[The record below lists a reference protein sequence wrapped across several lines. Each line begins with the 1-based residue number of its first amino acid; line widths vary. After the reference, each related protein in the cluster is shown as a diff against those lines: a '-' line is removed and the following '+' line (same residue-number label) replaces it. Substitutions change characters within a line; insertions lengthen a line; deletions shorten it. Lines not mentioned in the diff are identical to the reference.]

1 MFKTLK
7 GKITLV
13 YIFLV
18 IMIAVL
24 GITSVFSFYILS
36 KAINGL
42 MVDNYKSIHSAS
54 NMLDT
59 LEAQNIAMLDSIH
72 NGEASVVAFYKNS
85 NEFYKWF
92 YIGSNN
98 VTESGEK
105 DYIKK
110 IESSYLSYME
120 MFTKL
125 QSIKTTMGEKSAKEY
140 YNSSLLPLYNELK
153 TDLKGL
159 STLNEEA
166 MFKSKDRVTNNSL
179 RLMYISL
186 ILFSISVI
194 LGFLAA
200 RFYINKLLKPIDLL
214 TETIKSVKEG
224 DLKQEAPIVYDDEIG
239 HLAKEFNNMTK
250 RLDEFEHST
259 KGVLLAEKNKSL
271 SIVKSISDPLVVLD
285 NSYKVILLNK
295 ACEEIFTIIEDKV
308 LNKHFLEVIRD
319 GEIYDYIVS
328 ICNSANEEHKE
339 KIIYIQ
345 NNEMNYYFNIIVK
358 TMQDTNGNING
369 VVVLFQ
375 NVTQLKQLENVK
387 TDFMATISHEL
398 KTPLTSIMMGVSLLE
413 DTNVGEL
420 NNRQKRVMENIKEGG
435 ERLSILI
442 NDLLQLSK
450 IQSDRAI
457 FNIESYSIE
466 DIIENCTESFYNQAT
481 EKEVNLHYRVDEN
494 LPHIDID
501 QEKITWVINNLVS
514 NALKHTDSG
523 DDILISAHAKNN
535 YMYICVKDTGYG
547 IPPEYLDRIFDR
559 FIQIKEYNSE
569 AEGIGLG
576 LSIAKDIVEAHGGK
590 IWCESQPG
598 SGSKFIFTLPLKETA

>member
-13 YIFLV
+13 NIFLV

-36 KAINGL
+36 KSINGL

-59 LEAQNIAMLDSIH
+59 LEAQNTSILDSIH
-72 NGEASVVAFYKNS
+72 NDEASVITFYKNS

-92 YIGSNN
+92 YISSNN

-110 IESSYLSYME
+110 IESAYLSYME

-125 QSIKTTMGEKSAKEY
+125 QSIKTVMGEKSAKEY
-140 YNSSLLPLYNELK
+140 YGSNLFPLYSQLK
-153 TDLKGL
+153 TDLKAL
-159 STLNEEA
+159 SSLNEEA
-166 MFKSKDRVTNNSL
+166 MFRSKNRVSNNSL
-179 RLMYISL
+179 MLMYISL
-186 ILFSISVI
+186 VLFSISVV
-194 LGFLAA
+194 LGFFAS
-200 RFYINKLLKPIDLL
+200 RFYINKFLKPIDLL

-239 HLAKEFNNMTK
+239 HLAREFNNMTK

-285 NSYKVILLNK
+285 NNYKIILLNK
-295 ACEEIFTIIEDKV
+295 ACEEIFNIVEGSV
-308 LNKHFLEVIRD
+308 LNKHFLEAIRN
-319 GEIYDYIVS
+319 GEIYDYIVKIS
-328 ICNSANEEHKE
+328 NSVSEEHQE
-339 KIIYIQ
+339 KMIHIQ
-345 NNEMNYYFNIIVK
+345 NNEMGYYFNIIVK
-358 TMQDTNGNING
+358 TMEDTNGNING

-375 NVTQLKQLENVK
+375 NITQLKQLEKVK

-435 ERLSILI
+435 ERLSILV

-457 FNIESYSIE
+457 FNIEPCSMA
-466 DIIENCTESFYNQAT
+466 DIIENCTESFYNQAA

-494 LPHIDID
+494 LPLIDID

-514 NALKHTDSG
+514 NALKHTGSG
-523 DDILISAHAKNN
+523 DDILISASVKNN
-535 YMYICVKDTGYG
+535 YMYVCVKDTGYG
-547 IPPEYLDRIFDR
+547 IPSEYLDRIFDR

-569 AEGIGLG
+569 EEGIGLG

-590 IWCESQPG
+590 IWCESETG
-598 SGSKFIFTLPLKETA
+598 SGSKFTFTLPLKEIA